1 MQIYNK
7 EPILVLWDIIKTLT
21 TIPIY
26 KEVMTEDENSIPNS
40 YILLR
45 SGIIDNDKT
54 FGDGKTLVRKSEC
67 DIMLIS
73 KGSHPNTTDLHNV
86 NIGLIKSRL
95 KALDVSYKLVNVGF
109 NSLTNTTTTTLTVE
123 ICYM

>member
-7 EPILVLWDIIKTLT
+7 EPILVLWDIVKTLT

-67 DIMLIS
+67 DIILIS

-95 KALDVSYKLVNVGF
+95 KALDVPYKLVNVGF
-109 NSLTNTTTTTLTVE
+109 NSPTNTTTTTLTVE

>member
-7 EPILVLWDIIKTLT
+7 EPILVLWNIVKTLT

-54 FGDGKTLVRKSEC
+54 FGDGKTLIRKSEC
-67 DIMLIS
+67 DIILIS

-95 KALDVSYKLVNVGF
+95 KALDIPYKLVNVGF
-109 NSLTNTTTTTLTVE
+109 SSETNTTTTTLTVE

>member
-7 EPILVLWDIIKTLT
+7 EPILVLWDIVKTLT

-54 FGDGKTLVRKSEC
+54 FGDGKTLIRKSEC
-67 DIMLIS
+67 DIILIS

-95 KALDVSYKLVNVGF
+95 KALDIPYKLVNVGF
-109 NSLTNTTTTTLTVE
+109 SSETNTTTTTWTIE
-123 ICYM
+123 ICYV

>member
-1 MQIYNK
+1 MEIHNK
-7 EPILVLWDIIKTLT
+7 EPILVLWDIVKTLT

-45 SGIIDNDKT
+45 SAILDNDKT
-54 FGDGKTLVRKSEC
+54 FGDGKTLIRKSEC
-67 DIMLIS
+67 DIVLIS

-86 NIGLIKSRL
+86 NIELIKSRL
-95 KALDVSYKLVNVGF
+95 KTLDIPYKLVNVGF
-109 NSLTNTTTTTLTVE
+109 NSSTNTTTTTWTIE
-123 ICYM
+123 ICYV

>member
-1 MQIYNK
+1 MQNYNK

-123 ICYM
+123 IC